1 MAIGNRKAF
10 QINPPQLT
18 VLNPCIA
25 LLTCPSTDFLVVVV
39 QVVSGQVVGVRRP
52 RRLVLVVLDVH
63 VGISVSTFF
72 AFF

>member
-1 MAIGNRKAF
+1 
-10 QINPPQLT
+10 
-18 VLNPCIA
+18 

-39 QVVSGQVVGVRRP
+39 QVVSGQVVGVRRS

-63 VGISVSTFF
+63 VGISIGVFF